1 MVNALRRLPFFWR
14 TLILLLLLIAASSL
28 AFWQSFRTLD
38 MEPRARQLSAQV
50 VAIVNLTRSAL
61 IYSDVIARQALIS
74 ELNSHERVQ
83 VYPLEDNDLTEPLP
97 ATQFAELF
105 ATNIRQ
111 TLGPKTRIANAVN
124 GRIGLWVSFQIEE
137 DDYWLRVERER
148 IERNPGM
155 QWMIWGAV
163 ALLLSIVG
171 AVLIS
176 RSISSPLRRLARAAQ
191 QVASGTKPQPLPE
204 TASGELA
211 QVNRSFNH
219 MVGALAKVEEERAVM
234 LAGVSH
240 DLRTPIT
247 RMRLELEM
255 SSLSADARGGME
267 SDLAQMEGIVN
278 QFLDL
283 ARPGTARQEPFDL
296 AQIASAVVARYG
308 NEARGKVELRK
319 VAASFSAPAT
329 GDAAAIDRALT
340 NLIENSLRYGATQL
354 SEPHVA
360 VELGLKESVVW
371 VRVKDNGPGVP
382 AEKLAGLTQPF
393 VRGEAA
399 RTDASGAG
407 LGLAIVDRIARQ
419 HGGRLLLESAPGAG
433 FSATIEIPVR
443 SDSRHKHAS

>member
-1 MVNALRRLPFFWR
+1 VNFLRRLPFFWR
-14 TLILLLLLIAASSL
+14 TLLFLLLLLAVSL
-28 AFWQSFRTLD
+28 TAFTQSFRTLD
-38 MEPRARQLSAQV
+38 LEPRARQLSAQV

-61 IYSDVIARQALIS
+61 IYSDAIARQALIS

-97 ATQFAELF
+97 ANQFAQLF

-124 GRIGLWVSFQIEE
+124 GRPGLWVSFQIEE

-148 IERNPGM
+148 IERNPGL
-155 QWMIWGAV
+155 QWMIWGGV
-163 ALLLSIVG
+163 ALLLSVVG

-176 RSISSPLRRLARAAQ
+176 SAISNPLRRLARAAQ
-191 QVASGTKPQPLPE
+191 QVASGTRPQPLPE
-204 TASGELA
+204 NASGEVA

-219 MVGALAKVEEERAVM
+219 MVSTLAQVEEERAVM

-255 SSLSADARGGME
+255 SGLTDEARSGIE

-278 QFLDL
+278 QFMDL
-283 ARPGTARQEPFDL
+283 ARPGTARSEPFDL
-296 AQIASAVVARYG
+296 ADLTRSIAARYAQ
-308 NEARGKVELRK
+308 ETRGD
-319 VAASFSAPAT
+319 VALQESQHKPLAVT
-329 GDAAAIDRALT
+329 GDAAALDRALT
-340 NLIENSLRYGATQL
+340 NLIENSLRYGA
-354 SEPHVA
+354 PA
-360 VELGLKESVVW
+360 GGRPKVEIKLEQRGSLACVT
-371 VRVKDNGPGVP
+371 VRDYGPGVA

-419 HGGRLLLESAPGAG
+419 HGGRLRLESALGQG
-433 FSATIEIPVR
+433 FSARIELPLR
-443 SDSRHKHAS
+443 TAA